1 MKKKKR
7 DLKIRFGR
15 MQMVIAAFIVLAAA
29 LCIVQR
35 NVSYDTRER
44 LLEPAAEEAF
54 SEVTP
59 ATSQQEAECLILW
72 EDDAGGRQG
81 LDLME
86 PVLEQM
92 KVPYE
97 VCEGRYMDQVD
108 LANYEKIVL
117 SMTNWDLMDEG
128 AFELME
134 WVEAGGGL
142 MVLYPPN
149 TNGYFQLFEQT
160 LGIETLGNKMSVVE
174 EIHFTRDF
182 MLGGS
187 RNFQITDPYES
198 ALEVNLAKD
207 CTVYLESAGEHSIP
221 LIWSRDVGEG
231 RIVVDNLGFL
241 TKDYRGFY
249 SSSYSLLGRSCVYP
263 VINASTFYIDDFPSP
278 VPGGNSTYIQ
288 EDYGMSIEEFYTQ
301 VWWNQI
307 YELAE
312 KYNIRYTGLVIENYS
327 DQVEGPF
334 PRNRD
339 TQRFQYFGNMLL
351 RQGGEIGYHGYNHM
365 PLCLVG
371 FDYQGDYDSYNLWE
385 SYEDMVEAM
394 RELHAFCTELFP
406 EESFRVYVPPS
417 NILSDEGRK
426 MLAEE
431 FPDLVAVASLYL
443 PGDISYIQ
451 EFEVAEDGIVET
463 PRIISGY
470 IFEPDIYV
478 AALSELNF
486 HLVNTHFQHPD
497 DVLDEDRGAK
507 LGWEEMYGRISQYME
522 WLYDSAPSVRN
533 LTGTELAGAVQV
545 YDMIEVKRAET
556 EDSLQISL
564 EGFSDEAWLMVRIN
578 EGMPGNVTGGSL
590 EKLQEDLYLLKA
602 VSPEIVIEI
611 R

>member
-15 MQMVIAAFIVLAAA
+15 MQMVIAAFIALAAA

-35 NVSYDTRER
+35 NVSYDTQER

-81 LDLME
+81 LDMME

-417 NILSDEGRK
+417 NILSEEGRK

-431 FPDLVAVASLYL
+431 FPDLAAVASLYI

-470 IFEPDIYV
+470 IFEPDVYV

-522 WLYDSAPSVRN
+522 WLYDSAPSIRN

-556 EDSLQISL
+556 EDSCRSRWKDFRMKH
-564 EGFSDEAWLMVRIN
+564 G
-578 EGMPGNVTGGSL
+578 
-590 EKLQEDLYLLKA
+590 
-602 VSPEIVIEI
+602 
-611 R
+611 

>member
-15 MQMVIAAFIVLAAA
+15 MQMVIAAFIALAAA

-35 NVSYDTRER
+35 NVSYDTQER

-81 LDLME
+81 LDMME

-301 VWWNQI
+301 VCG
-307 YELAE
+307 
-312 KYNIRYTGLVIENYS
+312 IRYMSWRKNTIS
-327 DQVEGPF
+327 D
-334 PRNRD
+334 
-339 TQRFQYFGNMLL
+339 
-351 RQGGEIGYHGYNHM
+351 I
-365 PLCLVG
+365 
-371 FDYQGDYDSYNLWE
+371 
-385 SYEDMVEAM
+385 
-394 RELHAFCTELFP
+394 
-406 EESFRVYVPPS
+406 
-417 NILSDEGRK
+417 
-426 MLAEE
+426 
-431 FPDLVAVASLYL
+431 PD
-443 PGDISYIQ
+443 
-451 EFEVAEDGIVET
+451 
-463 PRIISGY
+463 
-470 IFEPDIYV
+470 
-478 AALSELNF
+478 
-486 HLVNTHFQHPD
+486 
-497 DVLDEDRGAK
+497 
-507 LGWEEMYGRISQYME
+507 W
-522 WLYDSAPSVRN
+522 
-533 LTGTELAGAVQV
+533 
-545 YDMIEVKRAET
+545 
-556 EDSLQISL
+556 
-564 EGFSDEAWLMVRIN
+564 
-578 EGMPGNVTGGSL
+578 
-590 EKLQEDLYLLKA
+590 
-602 VSPEIVIEI
+602 
-611 R
+611 